1 MSVTLLLTYLNTFAS
16 ISIATFW
23 IVNVAIAQ
31 KMSNKSWSTD
41 EENKKSTWL
50 ISFIGLW
57 VPAYFCPKYVT
68 SLKMKKKIKEI
79 RNKVF
84 LRQSVSSLVC
94 YIPSLIAC
102 MVIVNIPIGFIY
114 NPGIIL
120 DNFKFNV
127 IFGVVF
133 LEGLIACVLSGT
145 PQCSDLFNLIF
156 CKPKYSDTNDKH
168 MLPSQYERTSRYN
181 DISRTLS
188 TKRKTKTQEESYK
201 NQALSILWSCLVLVL
216 TLMPIIC
223 SIPMILLTNE
233 MNVKSYAYFNLAP
246 NHTVAIEATLHST
259 EKLDSIRK
267 NEKISGYTKW
277 IPDLMKSSGSV
288 VFPKSSLT
296 TEIHIMTIE
305 SWEKRRKMNMEEDTD
320 VVAVL
325 LLDDNQYRPSS
336 PLQQV
341 MHIPNDDYSPILYL
355 VRNEDKHMVTE
366 YLQSPKRL
374 DIVLS
379 DELIPASSWQCDMGR
394 SGCLQDQYGEGHVI
408 GNQYRTDACIWGGKP
423 CDGYDNIQ
431 SVENYCSGSETLVC
445 PLDELGFED
454 FTAKFNDPVR
464 YLRWSPI
471 LCERKLHMLETQCD
485 RGIPGWTKY
494 LEEESTIIGATGNAI
509 ESKSRRYC
517 TTRDEA
523 TGDRECIFEERKL
536 TFCCII
542 AKNGCPPCQERF
554 RPS

>member
-1 MSVTLLLTYLNTFAS
+1 MFKTAWDINSINLGPITSVRKLWGYVVFSLDISPFLFTSLFFRIMSVTLLFTYLNTFAS

-23 IVNVAIAQ
+23 IANVAIAQ

-68 SLKMKKKIKEI
+68 SFKMKKKIEEI
-79 RNKVF
+79 RNRLF
-84 LRQSVSSLVC
+84 LRQSVSSVVC

-133 LEGLIACVLSGT
+133 LEGLVSCILSFT

-156 CKPKYSDTNDKH
+156 CKPNHSDTNDKDI
-168 MLPSQYERTSRYN
+168 LPSQYEHTSRYN

-188 TKRKTKTQEESYK
+188 TKGRTKTAEESYK
-201 NQALSILWSCLVLVL
+201 NQALSILWSCIVLIL
-216 TLMPIIC
+216 TLMPLIC

-246 NHTVAIEATLHST
+246 NHTVAIEATLLST
-259 EKLDSIRK
+259 EKLDSIRS
-267 NEKISGYTKW
+267 NDKISGYTKW

-305 SWEKRRKMNMEEDTD
+305 SWEKRRKINMEEDTD

-341 MHIPNDDYSPILYL
+341 MHISNDDYSPILYL
-355 VRNEDKHMVTE
+355 ARNEDKHMVTE

-379 DELIPASSWQCDMGR
+379 DESIPVSSWQCD
-394 SGCLQDQYGEGHVI
+394 
-408 GNQYRTDACIWGGKP
+408 
-423 CDGYDNIQ
+423 
-431 SVENYCSGSETLVC
+431 
-445 PLDELGFED
+445 
-454 FTAKFNDPVR
+454 
-464 YLRWSPI
+464 
-471 LCERKLHMLETQCD
+471 
-485 RGIPGWTKY
+485 
-494 LEEESTIIGATGNAI
+494 
-509 ESKSRRYC
+509 
-517 TTRDEA
+517 
-523 TGDRECIFEERKL
+523 
-536 TFCCII
+536 
-542 AKNGCPPCQERF
+542 RF
-554 RPS
+554 HRQQVL